1 MVKKKHTLSGIIFFI
16 LLMSSIQLEAQSLNP
31 GDIAFI
37 GYNTD
42 SGPSSGQDHSFTFI
56 TLNDI
61 PDGEVIYFTE
71 EGWDD
76 VNNTWAGTTEGHLQ
90 WTSPSSGISCG
101 TIIFVT
107 ESGSDTFTVI
117 GGGTISLQSG
127 TGWNLSAGDQV
138 LAYQATTI
146 EPSSLPNFIAGINGD
161 DGSGSPNSFNST
173 TMWNDPATGPLG
185 TAKSGLPFGL
195 TNGVNCISL
204 FTSFLTEQDN
214 AKYTGILTGDI
225 SVLRASI
232 NDRTNWSFD
241 NTTAFD
247 ITLSSY
253 TSNVDCSS
261 LSNSSFSLNSSFY
274 IYPNPAKEYISILGL
289 NEEIEYSI
297 FNLLGVEIK
306 KGTLLDRNKIFIQD
320 LKSGV
325 YLLKMGEGVY
335 SKFIK
340 K

>member
-1 MVKKKHTLSGIIFFI
+1 MVKKKYTLNRIIFFI
-16 LLMSSIQLEAQSLNP
+16 LLISSIQIEAQSLNA

-37 GYNTD
+37 GFNTD
-42 SGPSSGQDHSFTFI
+42 SGPSIGQDHSFTFI

-61 PDGEVIYFTE
+61 PAGEVIYFTE

-90 WTSPSSGISCG
+90 WISPSGGISCG

-107 ESGSDTFTVI
+107 ESGSDAFTI
-117 GGGTISLQSG
+117 SGGGTISLQSG

-138 LAYQATTI
+138 LAYQATAI
-146 EPSSLPNFIAGINGD
+146 EPTTLPNFIAGINAD

-195 TNGVNCISL
+195 INGVNCVSL

-214 AKYTGILTGDI
+214 AKYTGILTGDV
-225 SVLRASI
+225 SVLRVSI

-241 NTTAFD
+241 DTIAFD
-247 ITLSSY
+247 ISSSSY
-253 TSNVDCSS
+253 TFNIDCSS
-261 LSNSSFSLNSSFY
+261 LSNSSFNLNSSIY
-274 IYPNPAKEYISILGL
+274 IYPNPAKEYISISGL
-289 NEEIEYSI
+289 SEEIEYSI
-297 FNLLGVEIK
+297 FSLLGVEVK
-306 KGTLLDRNKIFIQD
+306 KGTLSNRDKIFIQD

-325 YLLKMGEGVY
+325 YLLKTDIGNY
-335 SKFIK
+335 AKFIK